1 MKNALIYG
9 VLIGVLSIIWLFA
22 FRSMGYSG
30 TDDKAAP
37 VEYISILIP
46 IIGLFLGVRSY
57 RAQLGGNMSFLEGL
71 VESFKILIAGG
82 VISIF
87 AFIVYVNY
95 VAPGNIM
102 RDFSGRMF
110 GALLVGVL
118 CAFAVSLLLANRPN
132 KVD

>member
-9 VLIGVLSIIWLFA
+9 ILIGVLSIIWLFA
-22 FRSMGYSG
+22 FRSFGYTG

-37 VEYISILIP
+37 VEYVSVLIP
-46 IIGLFLGVRSY
+46 VIGLLLGIRAY
-57 RAQLGGNMSFLEGL
+57 KAQLGGNMGFLQAL
-71 VESFKILIAGG
+71 VESFKILIVGG

-95 VAPGNIM
+95 FAPGNIV

-118 CAFAVSLLLANRPN
+118 ACLGVSLVMANKAN
-132 KVD
+132 KID

>member
-1 MKNALIYG
+1 MKNALMYG
-9 VLIGVLSIIWLFA
+9 LLIGVLSIIWLFA
-22 FRSMGYSG
+22 FRSMGYTG

-37 VEYISILIP
+37 VEYVSIIIP
-46 IIGLFLGVRSY
+46 LIGLVLGIIAY
-57 RAQLGGNMSFLEGL
+57 KKELGGNMGFMQAL

-82 VISIF
+82 LISGF
-87 AFIVYVNY
+87 AFIIYVNY
-95 VAPGNIM
+95 VAPGNIL

-118 CAFAVSLLLANRPN
+118 EALAVSLVLANKAN